1 MKKKPIPKKNAE
13 PSGRKKPEPIA
24 QKIDSSPTSPK
35 PEPKLILGGRF
46 AVVELPVKES
56 PDDPT
61 LVRPGRDIELTPA
74 GPLLEAK
81 CRIENEARWRRL
93 AYIMRKMQNLS
104 RIVSPEGR
112 PHILATPDER
122 LSRELFHAVA
132 YCAEDLPDALEK
144 AARYLRDPRKPI
156 SKKGG
161 LVTLKQPGQETP
173 PVVFAVSVIEAA
185 CRAVAFRYLDRLNGR
200 SKKPLEPT
208 KGKVKKRWEE
218 MGWELSDG
226 GKWAASPRMWP
237 EVFKEIGLDDLK
249 QTPRKP
255 STEKKR
261 NRKKQS
267 R

>member
-1 MKKKPIPKKNAE
+1 MKKKPIPEKNAE
-13 PSGRKKPEPIA
+13 PSGSKKPEPIT
-24 QKIDSSPTSPK
+24 QKIAPSPTSPK

-46 AVVELPVKES
+46 AVVELPLKES

-61 LVRPGRDIELTPA
+61 LVKPGREIELTPA
-74 GPLLEAK
+74 GPLLEAQ
-81 CRIENEARWRRL
+81 CRIENEARWRAL
-93 AYIMRKMQNLS
+93 AYIMQIMQNL
-104 RIVSPEGR
+104 RRTPPLNGR
-112 PHILATPDER
+112 PHLLATPDES
-122 LSRELFHAVA
+122 LSRSLFHAVA

-161 LVTLKQPGQETP
+161 LVTLKRPGQIAP
-173 PVVFAVSVIEAA
+173 PVAFAVSVIQAA
-185 CRAVAFRYLDRLNGR
+185 RRAVGFRYLDRLNGR
-200 SKKPLEPT
+200 SEEPLEPT
-208 KGKVKKRWEE
+208 KGEIKAHWEE

-261 NRKKQS
+261 S